1 MLCRHF
7 VVDGEEMIRTMALR
21 TLLVIIPVVV
31 LAATASAVSKP
42 AAEPTSARTPSAPQ
56 AIRTVEP
63 GKPKVEVAFVRN
75 GRLVRVERVVPKR
88 VSPARHALR
97 ELLQGPTRLERRD
110 GLRSAFRPG
119 ARVRS
124 LRADDDTW
132 LVRLSRSALGSATAR
147 TIDTRLLQL
156 SATLARLGSQEW
168 AAISAEGRLATVLR
182 IGMRPSAWE
191 AVSGEKGYPYTTRGV
206 QLQLWR
212 LGYLDRA
219 SVTGTADYLTEQ
231 ALLAFQG
238 WNSLGRTGTVTG
250 ETQLALFRAS
260 TPSPTTHRPGRRI
273 EIHRDRGVL
282 LMLEGNEVRRA
293 IHTSTGAGGITPT
306 GTFRVY
312 RKERMSWSVPF
323 STWMPYASYFV
334 GGIAMH
340 EYSDVPSYAASHGC
354 VRLPAGEA
362 HRVYTFAE
370 YGTPV
375 LVF

>member
-1 MLCRHF
+1 
-7 VVDGEEMIRTMALR
+7 MIRKMAVR
-21 TLLVIIPVVV
+21 TLLLLIPVAV

-42 AAEPTSARTPSAPQ
+42 ESGADAADASAVRRPQ
-56 AIRTVEP
+56 AVRTVVP
-63 GKPKVEVAFVRN
+63 AKPTVEITFLRN

-88 VSPARHALR
+88 TSPARHALR
-97 ELLQGPTRLERRD
+97 ELLQGPTKLERRD

-119 ARVRS
+119 SRLRS
-124 LRADDDTW
+124 VRADGDTW
-132 LVRLSRSALGSATAR
+132 LVRLSRSAFGRSTAQ
-147 TIDTRLLQL
+147 TMETRLRQI
-156 SATLARLGSQEW
+156 SATLARLGPQEW
-168 AAISAEGRLATVLR
+168 AAISAEGRLATMLR

-191 AVSGEKGYPYTTRGV
+191 AELGEKAYPYTARGI

-219 SVTGTADYLTEQ
+219 SVTGTFDYLTEQ
-231 ALLAFQG
+231 ALVAFQG
-238 WNSLGRTGTVTG
+238 WNDLGRTGTVTG
-250 ETQLALFRAS
+250 ETQLMLFRAS
-260 TPSPTTHRPGRRI
+260 SPSPTTHRPGRRI

-293 IHTSTGAGGITPT
+293 VHTSTGAGGITPA
-306 GTFRVY
+306 GTYRVY
-312 RKERMSWSVPF
+312 RKELMSWSVPF

-340 EYSDVPSYAASHGC
+340 EYSSVPSYPASHGC

-362 HRVYTFAE
+362 HRVYSFAE

-375 LVF
+375 HVF